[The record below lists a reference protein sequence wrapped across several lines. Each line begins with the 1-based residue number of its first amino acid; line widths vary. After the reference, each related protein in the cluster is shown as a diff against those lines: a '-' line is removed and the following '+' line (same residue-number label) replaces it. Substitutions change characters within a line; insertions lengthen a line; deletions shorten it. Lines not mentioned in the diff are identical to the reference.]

1 MLGNFLKLYHLRDV
15 ERQRAWVLAQDAYQ
29 HVSSTLRK
37 AVRIPSIYFLSIHIH
52 TSSLSFSRN
61 LILNTQCT
69 PIHLL
74 TYTDRERVLILGSG
88 WSGFTLSRQLDPKK
102 YQTVVISPRSYFV
115 FTPLLASTAVGTLEF
130 RSALEWVFA
139 FLLWFRRGVDASG
152 QELMRDLGV
161 LLVGAESQGGFG
173 VSYSWEGRTSWGVFA
188 NTRHIGVWGV
198 EEDGED
204 GA

>member
-1 MLGNFLKLYHLRDV
+1 MHINTWARRF
-15 ERQRAWVLAQDAYQ
+15 ERRFVFPLFTSY
-29 HVSSTLRK
+29 
-37 AVRIPSIYFLSIHIH
+37 PSIYIPRLFHFLETWYS
-52 TSSLSFSRN
+52 
-61 LILNTQCT
+61 ILNTQCT

-188 NTRHIGVWGV
+188 NTRHIGVWEV